1 MTSLK
6 SQKIIH
12 SLTKKGFKR
21 SESDHT
27 FLVLY
32 VDGRKSSMM
41 TKVSHGGKDI
51 GDPLINKMSMQ
62 VHLNKKNFIDLV
74 NCPLRYE
81 VYMKKLAE
89 EKIDL

>member
-6 SQKIIH
+6 SQKIIK
-12 SLTKKGFKR
+12 SLMKKGFKR

-32 VDGRKSSMM
+32 VNGLKSSVR

-51 GDPLINKMSMQ
+51 GDLLINKMSIQ
-62 VHLNKKNFIDLV
+62 VHLNRKNFIDLV
-74 NCPLRYE
+74 NCPLSYERYI
-81 VYMKKLAE
+81 KKLTD
-89 EKIDL
+89 EKVDL